1 MGVQIDSFY
10 LMLHTHG
17 AASSS
22 ELTQCAP
29 VCRLHKG
36 GVGLGVGWGGHCLS
50 WVPSWSIWTKLCYL
64 TMCVF
69 WFFFVK
75 NKIKTVIDDRWLGYY
90 ECSHKQKYHQTLSN
104 CITVLWIRRRGEKK
118 KEKKKSFKI
127 KWRHMQRN
135 ISSLKTKNVPQTERS
150 SSWL

>member
-36 GVGLGVGWGGHCLS
+36 GWGWGWGGGDTVSHECLPEAYELS
-50 WVPSWSIWTKLCYL
+50 FAISP
-64 TMCVF
+64 CVCF
-69 WFFFVK
+69 DFFFVK

-104 CITVLWIRRRGEKK
+104 CITVL
-118 KEKKKSFKI
+118 
-127 KWRHMQRN
+127 
-135 ISSLKTKNVPQTERS
+135 
-150 SSWL
+150 